1 VLQREGVSADTQ
13 GMRLK
18 EMALRHSG
26 ACRVCGVE
34 LPAKATAVYDFTAKD
49 VLCLACRDNEPAA
62 QREPAPEDSR
72 RQQDRRV
79 GDRRLATGPTES
91 SRGGSVLQWDS

>member
-1 VLQREGVSADTQ
+1 
-13 GMRLK
+13 
-18 EMALRHSG
+18 MALRHSG

-34 LPAKATAVYDFTAKD
+34 LPAKTTAIYDFTAKN
-49 VLCLACRDNEPAA
+49 VLCLACRDSVSPTPQQSAPTAPA
-62 QREPAPEDSR
+62 EGSR

-79 GDRRLATGPTES
+79 GDRRQATGTTEA

>member
-1 VLQREGVSADTQ
+1 
-13 GMRLK
+13 
-18 EMALRHSG
+18 MALRHSG

-34 LPAKATAVYDFTAKD
+34 LPAKTVAVYDFTAKN
-49 VLCLACRDNEPAA
+49 VLCLACRDSVS
-62 QREPAPEDSR
+62 PAPQQVTPTVPAEGSR

-79 GDRRLATGPTES
+79 GDRRQAAGTTEA

>member
-1 VLQREGVSADTQ
+1 
-13 GMRLK
+13 MRLK

-34 LPAKATAVYDFTAKD
+34 LPAKTTAVYDFTAKN
-49 VLCLACRDNEPAA
+49 VLCLACRDGVSPAP
-62 QREPAPEDSR
+62 QQEPAPEGSR

-79 GDRRLATGPTES
+79 GDRRQATGTTDS